1 MYNVNEMQK
10 NEAGALRTQL
20 HTERSPLYIQ
30 FYQPNWLLN
39 TLWNHVY
46 FMLTV
51 IFKNDMFIGF
61 LQIR

>member
-1 MYNVNEMQK
+1 MYKVNAK
-10 NEAGALRTQL
+10 NEAEALRTQL

-39 TLWNHVY
+39 NLWDRVY

-51 IFKNDMFIGF
+51 IFKNDKFIGF